1 MWTSH
6 AVKVSRCAVGWV
18 VFAGGERGVL
28 VVVLPGLR
36 VVVQAAEALVE
47 QGAWGGGA
55 VVAG

>member
-18 VFAGGERGVL
+18 VFAAGERGVW
-28 VVVLPGLR
+28 VVLPGLR
-36 VVVQAAEALVE
+36 VVVQAAGELVE